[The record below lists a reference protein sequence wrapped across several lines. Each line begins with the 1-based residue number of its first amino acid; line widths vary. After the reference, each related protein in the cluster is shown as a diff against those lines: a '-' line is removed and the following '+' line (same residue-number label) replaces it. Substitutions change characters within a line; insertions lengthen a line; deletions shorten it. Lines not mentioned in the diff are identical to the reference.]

1 MKWIGALLLSA
12 LPVRADVAQDAL
24 IGVFF
29 HEVAHA
35 LIEVAPIAAGASE
48 EDTADALS
56 VWLIARLYPAER
68 AAALVAAQAAL
79 FAAYAAGGD
88 GDTYRGAHAPDAD
101 RAARL
106 PCLLAGSEGPC
117 AAEWQALDAA
127 FAAGLE
133 GRPPQDSTPALRVV
147 RAEGWAGAALR
158 AAAEA
163 FNGEFGLPARVDVTV
178 EPCGAPE
185 ALYDP
190 RARRVVI
197 CVEYAA
203 EVRRLLAD

>member
-1 MKWIGALLLSA
+1 MRWVAALLATA
-12 LPVRADVAQDAL
+12 LPVQADVAQDAFV
-24 IGVFF
+24 GVFF

-35 LIEVAPIAAGASE
+35 LIQVVPLDPGPSE

-68 AAALVAAQAAL
+68 AAELVGAQAAL

-88 GDTYRGAHAPDAD
+88 GETYRGQHAPDAV

-106 PCLLAGSEGPC
+106 PCLLAGAAGPC
-117 AAEWQALDAA
+117 GAEWQALDAA
-127 FAAGLE
+127 FSAGLD
-133 GRPPQDSTPALRVV
+133 GRPPQDSAPGLRVV
-147 RAEGWAGAALR
+147 RAEGDAGAAVR

-163 FNGEFGLPARVDVTV
+163 FNGEFGLPTRVDVTL

-190 RARRVVI
+190 RARRVVM
-197 CVEYAA
+197 CVEYAD
-203 EVRRLLAD
+203 ELRRLLGN